1 MMNRDAIQDDIWL
14 GVERE
19 YTDEE
24 LILAFSETAGGY
36 SAEEIR
42 ENIFPRVF
50 GLDEYIGFSGQN
62 CDDCEG
68 ASGLSRRCQ
77 CGNRRVSWASDH
89 GHYYLEAY

>member
-1 MMNRDAIQDDIWL
+1 MNQHEIQADIEN

-24 LILAFSETAGGY
+24 LVIAFKETASDI
-36 SAEEIR
+36 SAEDIRNEIL
-42 ENIFPRVF
+42 PLVF
-50 GLDEYIGFSGQN
+50 GNLEYLGFSGQN

-68 ASGLSRRCQ
+68 ASGFDRRCQ

-89 GHYYLEAY
+89 GHYYMEAY